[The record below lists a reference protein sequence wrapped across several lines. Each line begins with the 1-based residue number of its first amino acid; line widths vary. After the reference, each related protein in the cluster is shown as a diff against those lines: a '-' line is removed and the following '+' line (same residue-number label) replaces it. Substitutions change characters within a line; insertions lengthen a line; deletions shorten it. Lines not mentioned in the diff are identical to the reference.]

1 MSELRTYIIGV
12 YNLEREENLI
22 KSADYELIVDFGES
36 VTREQIEKVLKYNKK
51 VRDSIL
57 CRDNWF
63 SELIAVT
70 IEYSEESKEAYIV
83 DYPAVIFK
91 FEDGYFIDCVESDFR
106 VYAQVALGLESK
118 NKYDNLTEEE
128 FLEEYKR
135 LFKK

>member
-12 YNLEREENLI
+12 YNVEGEENLI
-22 KSADYELIVDFGES
+22 KSADYKIIVDYGKS
-36 VTREQIEKVLKYNKK
+36 VTMEQIEKDLKYNKK
-51 VRDSIL
+51 VRNSIL
-57 CRDNWF
+57 GSDNWF

-70 IEYSEESKEAYIV
+70 IEYREESKEAYIV

-118 NKYDNLTEEE
+118 NKYDNLTEED
-128 FLEEYKR
+128 FLEEYKK

>member
-12 YNLEREENLI
+12 YNVEGEENLI
-22 KSADYELIVDFGES
+22 KSADYKMIVDYGKS
-36 VTREQIEKVLKYNKK
+36 VTMEQIEKDLKYNKK
-51 VRDSIL
+51 VRNSIL
-57 CRDNWF
+57 GSDNWF

-70 IEYSEESKEAYIV
+70 IEYREESKEAYIV

-118 NKYDNLTEEE
+118 NKYDNLTEED
-128 FLEEYKR
+128 FLEEYKK

>member
-12 YNLEREENLI
+12 YNLEGEENLI
-22 KSADYELIVDFGES
+22 KSVDYELIVDFGES

-83 DYPAVIFK
+83 DYSAVIFK

>member
-12 YNLEREENLI
+12 YNVEGEENLI
-22 KSADYELIVDFGES
+22 KSADYKMIVDYGKF
-36 VTREQIEKVLKYNKK
+36 VTMEQIEKDLKYNKK
-51 VRDSIL
+51 VRNSIL
-57 CRDNWF
+57 GSDNWF

-70 IEYSEESKEAYIV
+70 IEYREESKEAYIV

-118 NKYDNLTEEE
+118 NKYDNLTEED
-128 FLEEYKR
+128 FLEEYKK

>member
-1 MSELRTYIIGV
+1 MSELITYIIGV
-12 YNLEREENLI
+12 YNVEGEENLI
-22 KSADYELIVDFGES
+22 KSADYKMIVDYGKS
-36 VTREQIEKVLKYNKK
+36 VTMEQIEKDLKYNKK
-51 VRDSIL
+51 VRNSIFGS
-57 CRDNWF
+57 DNWF

-70 IEYSEESKEAYIV
+70 IEYREESKEAYIV

-118 NKYDNLTEEE
+118 NKYDNLTEED
-128 FLEEYKR
+128 FLEEYKK

>member
-1 MSELRTYIIGV
+1 MSELRTCIIGV

-22 KSADYELIVDFGES
+22 KSADYELIVDFGQS
-36 VTREQIEKVLKYNKK
+36 LTKEQIEKVLKYNKG
-51 VRDSIL
+51 VRDLIL
-57 CRDNWF
+57 GSSNCFR
-63 SELIAVT
+63 ELIVVT
-70 IEYSEESKEAYIV
+70 IEFSKESKEAYIV
-83 DYPAVIFK
+83 NYPAVIFK
-91 FEDGYFIDCVESDFR
+91 SEDGYFVDCVENDFR

>member
-12 YNLEREENLI
+12 YNVEGEENLI
-22 KSADYELIVDFGES
+22 KSADYKMIVDYGKF
-36 VTREQIEKVLKYNKK
+36 VTMEQIEKDLKYNKK
-51 VRDSIL
+51 VRNSIL
-57 CRDNWF
+57 GSDNWF

-70 IEYSEESKEAYIV
+70 IEYREESKEAYIV
-83 DYPAVIFK
+83 DYPAGIFK

-118 NKYDNLTEEE
+118 NKYDNLTEED
-128 FLEEYKR
+128 FLEEYKK